1 MNGSQCNVLTRTAS
15 QTCVCVPEL
24 CETLGADVLTGV
36 LNAGQQVGD
45 ELVDGAF
52 VLDGSRD
59 ALSYFNLIA
68 LTGGGT
74 EEMYGSVT
82 SRRAHK
88 TLVFRWKQ

>member
-1 MNGSQCNVLTRTAS
+1 M
-15 QTCVCVPEL
+15 CVPEL
-24 CETLGADVLTGV
+24 RETLGADVLTGV

-68 LTGGGT
+68 LTVGVRGDARVSDIT
-74 EEMYGSVT
+74 ESTQNFG
-82 SRRAHK
+82 
-88 TLVFRWKQ
+88 L